1 MELTEQQLR
10 NFIHRVLN
18 EQDDEYIHIEP
29 GKLSYI
35 IDQVHGTQTF
45 NRLLQNRPIWV
56 DGDLTIKNEYLIS
69 LGNITG
75 VDGGLDLSGCKNLN
89 DLGSLKYVQGQLDI
103 SNTNVESIDQVEYS
117 SVRVWGSKYETK
129 QLQAEYQ
136 KTLDEANER
145 RQDGTWDDPD
155 SSEEASEAWSVLK
168 YVVNQNDV
176 YELEPDER
184 EEKIRLL
191 NRLEELDGLAEMTDE
206 QKQEYGEIEGR
217 LEELENEYIDVY
229 DVLPTDSSHYDFNI
243 YRVKGMG
250 GLREPKEYATKRSD
264 DAFESLVDYYRNIID
279 EVSLDAYSNYVKAN
293 IDGDSVAEDFRDYYY
308 DEIRDNLESYFDNV
322 GYSEEQ
328 QERIRELEDYIN
340 ELEDKIS
347 ELQDQMGDEENEEI
361 QEWID
366 EAESNKERAQE
377 EIDEMTPEVSEEMIE
392 EEVESRLEDI
402 RRDPYEF
409 LTDMGYDL
417 KIIGNYVDLDDIAR
431 DVANNGDYGDLNSY
445 DGRYD
450 EYKVGHDYYI
460 VMRID

>member
-29 GKLSYI
+29 GKLNYI
-35 IDQVHGTQTF
+35 IDQVHGTQVF

-56 DGDLTIKNEYLIS
+56 DGDLTIKNKNLIS

-75 VDGGLDLSGCKNLN
+75 VDGGLDLSGCENLN
-89 DLGSLKYVQGQLDI
+89 DLGNLKYVQGQLNI
-103 SNTNVESIDQVEYS
+103 SNTNVESFDQVEYS

-168 YVVNQNDV
+168 YVVDQGDV

-184 EEKIRLL
+184 EEKIRLE
-191 NRLEELDGLAEMTDE
+191 NRLEELDGLTEMTDE
-206 QKQEYGEIEGR
+206 EKQEYDDIDDR
-217 LEELENEYIDVY
+217 LDELKSYIDVY
-229 DVLPTDSSHYDFNI
+229 DVLPTNSSHYDFNI

-250 GLREPKEYATKRSD
+250 DLRNPKQYATKRSD
-264 DAFESLVDYYRNIID
+264 DAFESLVDYYRDSID
-279 EVSLDAYSNYVKAN
+279 EVGLDSYSNYVKDN
-293 IDGDSVAEDFRDYYY
+293 LDGDSVAEDFRDYYY

-328 QERIRELEDYIN
+328 QERIQELEDYIN
-340 ELEDKIS
+340 ELDDKIS
-347 ELQDQMGDEENEEI
+347 ELQDQMGDEEI

-377 EIDEMTPEVSEEMIE
+377 EIDEMTPEVSEDMIDG
-392 EEVESRLEDI
+392 EVESRLEDI

-417 KIIGNYVDLDDIAR
+417 KIIGNYVDLGDIAR

>member
-1 MELTEQQLR
+1 MMLNERQLK

-29 GKLSYI
+29 GKLNYI
-35 IDQVHGTQTF
+35 IDQVHGTQVF

-56 DGDLTIKNEYLIS
+56 DGDLTIKNKNLIS

-75 VDGGLDLSGCKNLN
+75 VDGGLDLSGCENLN
-89 DLGSLKYVQGQLDI
+89 DLGNLKYVQGQLNI
-103 SNTNVESIDQVEYS
+103 SNTNVESFDQVEYG

-136 KTLDEANER
+136 KELNDANER
-145 RQDGTWDDPD
+145 RQEGTWDDPD

-168 YVVNQNDV
+168 YVVDQGDV

-184 EEKIRLL
+184 EEKIRLE
-191 NRLEELDGLAEMTDE
+191 NRLEELDSFTEMTDE
-206 QKQEYGEIEGR
+206 QQEEYDEIEGR
-217 LEELENEYIDVY
+217 LEELESYIDVY
-229 DVLPTDSSHYDFNI
+229 DVLPTYSSHYDFNV

-250 GLREPKEYATKRSD
+250 DLRNPKQYATKRSD
-264 DAFESLVDYYRNIID
+264 DAFESLVDYYRNSID
-279 EVSLDAYSNYVKAN
+279 DVGLDSFSDYIEGNL
-293 IDGDSVAEDFRDYYY
+293 DGDSVAEDFRDYYY
-308 DEIRDNLESYFDNV
+308 DEIRDNLDSYFENV

-328 QERIRELEDYIN
+328 QERIQELEDYIN
-340 ELEDKIS
+340 ELDDKIS

-361 QEWID
+361 QEWIE

-377 EIDEMTPEVSEEMIE
+377 EIDEMTPEVSDEMIE

-402 RRDPYEF
+402 RRDPYRF
-409 LTDMGYDL
+409 LTDMGYDS
-417 KIIGNYVDLDDIAR
+417 KTIGNYVDLDDIAR

>member
-1 MELTEQQLR
+1 MELTEQQLK
-10 NFIHRVLN
+10 NFIYRVLN

-29 GKLSYI
+29 GKLNYI
-35 IDQVHGTQTF
+35 IDQVHGTQVF

-56 DGDLTIKNEYLIS
+56 DGDLTIKNKNLIS

-75 VDGGLDLSGCKNLN
+75 VDGGLNLSGCENLN
-89 DLGSLKYVQGQLDI
+89 DLGNLKYVQGQLDI
-103 SNTNVESIDQVEYS
+103 SNTNVESIDRVEYG
-117 SVRVWGSKYETK
+117 SVKVWGSKYETK

-136 KTLDEANER
+136 KELDEANER
-145 RQDGTWDDPD
+145 RQEGTWDDPD

-168 YVVNQNDV
+168 YVVDQGDV

-184 EEKIRLL
+184 EEKIRFE
-191 NRLEELDGLAEMTDE
+191 NRLEELDSLTEMTDE
-206 QKQEYGEIEGR
+206 QQEEYDEIEGR
-217 LEELENEYIDVY
+217 LEELKSYIDVY
-229 DVLPTDSSHYDFNI
+229 DVLPTYSSHYDFNV

-250 GLREPKEYATKRSD
+250 DLRNPKQYATKRSD
-264 DAFESLVDYYRNIID
+264 DAHESLVDYYRNLID
-279 EVSLDAYSNYVKAN
+279 DVGLDSFSDYIEGNL
-293 IDGDSVAEDFRDYYY
+293 DGDRVAEDFRDYY
-308 DEIRDNLESYFDNV
+308 DEDIRENLESYFDNV

-328 QERIRELEDYIN
+328 QERIQELEDYIN
-340 ELEDKIS
+340 ELDDKIS

-377 EIDEMTPEVSEEMIE
+377 EIDEMTPEVSDEMIDG
-392 EEVESRLEDI
+392 EVESRLEDI

-409 LTDMGYDL
+409 LKDMGYDS
-417 KIIGNYVDLDDIAR
+417 KVISGYVDLDEIAR
-431 DVANNGDYGDLNSY
+431 DAANNGDYGDLNGY

-450 EYKVGHDYYI
+450 EYKIGHDYYI

>member
-29 GKLSYI
+29 EKLNYI

-56 DGDLTIKNEYLIS
+56 DGNLTIKNEYLIS
-69 LGNITG
+69 LGNIAG

-89 DLGSLKYVQGQLDI
+89 DLGNLKYVQGQLDI
-103 SNTNVESIDQVEYS
+103 SNTNVESFDQVEYS

-168 YVVNQNDV
+168 YVVDQGDV
-176 YELEPDER
+176 YELETDER
-184 EEKIRLL
+184 EEKIRLQ
-191 NRLEELDGLAEMTDE
+191 NRFEELDGLDEMTDE
-206 QKQEYGEIEGR
+206 QQEEYGEIEGR
-217 LEELENEYIDVY
+217 LDELKSYIDVY
-229 DVLPTDSSHYDFNI
+229 DVLPTDSSHYDFNL

-250 GLREPKEYATKRSD
+250 GLRNSKQYATKRSD
-264 DAFESLVDYYRNIID
+264 DAFESLVDYYRNLID
-279 EVSLDAYSNYVKAN
+279 DVGIDSYSDYVKDN
-293 IDGDSVAEDFRDYYY
+293 LDGDRVAEDFRDYY
-308 DEIRDNLESYFDNV
+308 DEEIRDNLESYFDNV

-328 QERIRELEDYIN
+328 QERIQELEDYIN
-340 ELEDKIS
+340 ELDDKIS

-409 LTDMGYDL
+409 LTDMGYDS
-417 KIIGNYVDLDDIAR
+417 KTIGNYVDLDDIAR
-431 DVANNGDYGDLNSY
+431 DMANNGDYGDLNSY
-445 DGRYD
+445 DGQYD

>member
-29 GKLSYI
+29 GKLNYI

-56 DGDLTIKNEYLIS
+56 DGNLTIKNEYLIS

-89 DLGSLKYVQGQLDI
+89 DLGNLKYVQGQLDI
-103 SNTNVESIDQVEYS
+103 SNTNVESFDQVEYS

-136 KTLDEANER
+136 KALDEANER

-168 YVVNQNDV
+168 YVVDQGDV

-184 EEKIRLL
+184 EEKIRLE
-191 NRLEELDGLAEMTDE
+191 NRLEELDSLDEMTDE
-206 QKQEYGEIEGR
+206 QKQEYDDIDDR
-217 LEELENEYIDVY
+217 LDELKSYIDVY

-250 GLREPKEYATKRSD
+250 GLRNPKEYATKRSD
-264 DAFESLVDYYRNIID
+264 DAFESLVDYYRNSID
-279 EVSLDAYSNYVKAN
+279 DIGIDSYSNYVKDN
-293 IDGDSVAEDFRDYYY
+293 LDGDSVAEDFRDYYY

-322 GYSEEQ
+322 EYSEEQ

-340 ELEDKIS
+340 ELDDKIS

-377 EIDEMTPEVSEEMIE
+377 ELDEITPEVSEEMIE

-431 DVANNGDYGDLNSY
+431 DVANNGDYGDMNSY

>member
-1 MELTEQQLR
+1 MLNERQLK

-29 GKLSYI
+29 GKLNYI
-35 IDQVHGTQTF
+35 IDQVHGTQVF

-56 DGDLTIKNEYLIS
+56 DGDLTIKNKNLIS

-75 VDGGLDLSGCKNLN
+75 VDGGLDLSGCENLN
-89 DLGSLKYVQGQLDI
+89 DLGNLKYVQGQLNI
-103 SNTNVESIDQVEYS
+103 SNTNVESFDQVEYG

-136 KTLDEANER
+136 KELDDANER
-145 RQDGTWDDPD
+145 RQEGTWDDPD

-168 YVVNQNDV
+168 YVVDQGDV

-184 EEKIRLL
+184 EEKIRFE
-191 NRLEELDGLAEMTDE
+191 NRLEELDSFTEMTDE
-206 QKQEYGEIEGR
+206 QQEEYDEIEGR
-217 LEELENEYIDVY
+217 LEELESYIDVY
-229 DVLPTDSSHYDFNI
+229 DVLPTYSSHYDFNV

-250 GLREPKEYATKRSD
+250 DLRNPKQYATKRSD
-264 DAFESLVDYYRNIID
+264 DAFESLVDYYRNSID
-279 EVSLDAYSNYVKAN
+279 DVGLDSFSDYIEDNL
-293 IDGDSVAEDFRDYYY
+293 DGDRVAEDFRDFY
-308 DEIRDNLESYFDNV
+308 DEDIRDNLESYFDNV

-328 QERIRELEDYIN
+328 QERIQELEDYIN
-340 ELEDKIS
+340 ELDDKIS

-377 EIDEMTPEVSEEMIE
+377 EIDEMTPEVSEDMIDV
-392 EEVESRLEDI
+392 EVESRLEDI
-402 RRDPYEF
+402 RLDPYGF
-409 LTDMGYDL
+409 LKDMGYDS
-417 KIIGNYVDLDDIAR
+417 KVIGGYVDLDEIAR
-431 DVANNGDYGDLNSY
+431 DAANNGDYGDLNGY

-450 EYKVGHDYYI
+450 EYKIGHDYYI

>member
-1 MELTEQQLR
+1 MILTEQQLR

-18 EQDDEYIHIEP
+18 EQEDDYIHIEP
-29 GKLSYI
+29 EKLKFI

-56 DGDLTIKNEYLIS
+56 DGTLTINNENLTT

-75 VDGGLDLSGCKNLN
+75 VDGDLNLYGCHNLN
-89 DLGSLKYVQGQLDI
+89 DLGKLKHVQGQLDI
-103 SNTNVESIDQVEYS
+103 SNTNVESFDQVEYS

-129 QLQAEYQ
+129 KLQVEYQ

-168 YVVNQNDV
+168 YVVDTGDL
-176 YELEPDER
+176 YELEPEER
-184 EEKIRLL
+184 EEKIRLQ
-191 NRLEELDGLAEMTDE
+191 NRIEELGGLDEMTDDE
-206 QKQEYGEIEGR
+206 QDEYDEIERR
-217 LEELENEYIDVY
+217 LEELENGYIDVY
-229 DVLPTDSSHYDFNI
+229 DVLPTNSSHYDFNV

-250 GLREPKEYATKRSD
+250 GLRDPKEYATKRSD
-264 DAFESLVDYYRNIID
+264 DAFESLVDYYRNLID
-279 EVSLDAYSNYVKAN
+279 DIGLDSYSNYVKAN
-293 IDGDSVAEDFRDYYY
+293 IDGDSVAEDFRDYYEE
-308 DEIRDNLESYFDNV
+308 DIRDNLESYFDNV

-328 QERIRELEDYIN
+328 QERIQELEDYIN
-340 ELEDKIS
+340 ELDDKIS

-377 EIDEMTPEVSEEMIE
+377 ELDEMTPEVSEEMIE

-409 LTDMGYDL
+409 LTDMDYDS
-417 KIIGNYVDLDDIAR
+417 KTIGNYIDLDEIAR
-431 DVANNGDYGDLNSY
+431 DVANDGDYGDMNGY